1 MNFIFHN
8 IYLDVIL
15 LIDGLTI
22 YQLIFFKMVIAPPT
36 IYYNPIIYTSFNHYY
51 CYYNH
56 LFLWWLKPPPT
67 TETPPP
73 KPPVLPPLHCGRWRL
88 LLRGRN
94 APTLRA
100 NGHRLEP
107 WGRFPARNQPGGF
120 NRETPMKPLWNHY
133 EITMRGF
140 SLLKY
145 MNIYIYIIYIYR
157 LKPLL
162 FMKNEWTWIWLVM
175 IYSNLVAFIYHW
187 SNYLTTFTG
196 WWFRTG
202 WWFSIYWG

>member
-1 MNFIFHN
+1 MGTLHHHQPQK
-8 IYLDVIL
+8 L
-15 LIDGLTI
+15 LPRNLRG
-22 YQLIFFKMVIAPPT
+22 
-36 IYYNPIIYTSFNHYY
+36 
-51 CYYNH
+51 
-56 LFLWWLKPPPT
+56 
-67 TETPPP
+67 
-73 KPPVLPPLHCGRWRL
+73 RL

-107 WGRFPARNQPGGF
+107 WGEISSTKPAGRGF

-133 EITMRGF
+133 EGMKPLLQALF
-140 SLLKY
+140 SWTRIY
-145 MNIYIYIIYIYR
+145 IYTYIHIYIHIYIYIYIYILYIYYIYR
-157 LKPLL
+157 LKALL
-162 FMKNEWTWIWLVM
+162 FMENEWTWIWLVM

-187 SNYLTTFTG
+187 SNYLTTITG